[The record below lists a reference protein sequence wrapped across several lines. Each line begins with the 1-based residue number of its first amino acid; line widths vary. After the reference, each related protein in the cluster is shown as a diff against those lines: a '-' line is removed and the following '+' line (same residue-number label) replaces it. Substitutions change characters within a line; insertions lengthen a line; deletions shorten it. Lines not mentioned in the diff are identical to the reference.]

1 MSSLGTLWRGFR
13 NTLRAL
19 RNGEFLLRVRADK
32 YYMHIMYLFL
42 LMWVTILLS
51 LQVDKT
57 LAKVGDNQAVLNE
70 LRIHHAE
77 KEAALVKLRS
87 ASAAEIRL
95 KEMGADIALPEQPAT
110 IIRRS
115 K

>member
-1 MSSLGTLWRGFR
+1 MSEKSFLTSLRDG
-13 NTLRAL
+13 LRSL
-19 RNGEFLLRVRADK
+19 RDGGFLLKIRADK

-57 LAKVGDNQAVLNE
+57 LTRAGDNKATLQE
-70 LRIHHAE
+70 LRIHHDE

-87 ASAAEIRL
+87 ASATEIRL
-95 KEMGADIALPEQPAT
+95 KKMGSNTALPTEPPT
-110 IIRRS
+110 VI
-115 K
+115 KKK

>member
-1 MSSLGTLWRGFR
+1 MSAKTFFQSIRNGF
-13 NTLRAL
+13 RAL
-19 RNGEFLLRVRADK
+19 RNGEFLLRIRLDK
-32 YYMHIMYLFL
+32 YYMHVMYLFL

-57 LAKVGDNQAVLNE
+57 LARVGDNKAAIEE

-87 ASAAEIRL
+87 ASATEIRL
-95 KEMGADIALPEQPAT
+95 EKMG
-110 IIRRS
+110 S
-115 K
+115 KAAMPTEPPTVIKKK

>member
-1 MSSLGTLWRGFR
+1 MSAHTVWTAVR
-13 NTLRAL
+13 NTFRAL
-19 RNGEFLLRVRADK
+19 RSGEFLLRIRADK

-42 LMWVTILLS
+42 LMWVSILLS

-57 LAKVGDNQAVLNE
+57 LAKAGDNKAALEE

-77 KEAALVKLRS
+77 REAALVKLHS

-95 KEMGADIALPEQPAT
+95 RELGSQATLPSEPAT
-110 IIRRS
+110 LI
-115 K
+115 KKK

>member
-1 MSSLGTLWRGFR
+1 MNMSTIWEGIKNSFK
-13 NTLRAL
+13 AL
-19 RNGEFLLRVRADK
+19 RNGEFLLRIRADK

-57 LAKVGDNQAVLNE
+57 LARVGDNKVALE
-70 LRIHHAE
+70 RLRIHHAE
-77 KEAALVKLRS
+77 KEAALVNLHS

-95 KEMGADIALPEQPAT
+95 KQLGSEATLPSEPAT
-110 IIRRS
+110 IVKS